1 MDTPMAKTMLT
12 LATVQGRGPDGS
24 RRGAQSWTAEKL
36 QRLQPDAVTVEKT
49 RKEIRVLEFTR
60 PSDTQ
65 PRALE
70 TAATAKAD
78 KYHVLMSALR
88 QYTRNGWSVEFYPLP
103 VGVRGSLLYK
113 HWIPMLE
120 ALHIPATK
128 HVSILQQTALA
139 SARAFH
145 SLHVCRHK
153 NKKTPAS
160 ASLQSKRRE
169 YAKEAWGKTPP
180 PINTSKAT

>member
-1 MDTPMAKTMLT
+1 
-12 LATVQGRGPDGS
+12 
-24 RRGAQSWTAEKL
+24 
-36 QRLQPDAVTVEKT
+36 
-49 RKEIRVLEFTR
+49 
-60 PSDTQ
+60 
-65 PRALE
+65 
-70 TAATAKAD
+70 
-78 KYHVLMSALR
+78 MSALR
-88 QYTRNGWSVEFYPLP
+88 QYTRTGWSVEFYPLP
-103 VGVRGSLLYK
+103 VGVRGSLLFK

-128 HVSILQQTALA
+128 HTSTLQQTALA

-145 SLHVCRHK
+145 LLHVCRHK